1 MEKEKPRL
9 AVLEDNADQRKLLS
23 LILEAEYDVVM
34 AGDGAEL
41 RRLVGS
47 GMVDIVL
54 IDIGLPGENG
64 ISIARQIRSE
74 SSIPLIF
81 VSGYSSE
88 EIITEGLTVGADDYV
103 TKPFHNAVLLAR
115 IRNVL
120 GRGKHRHGAPR
131 RVQFGDVSFVV
142 GERCLIGADG
152 RCVKL
157 TEMESM
163 ILDALVQ
170 SEKRTLSR
178 DKIHG
183 EILGNVQDKDWDS
196 PSRSVEVH
204 ISNLRRKLIAI
215 GSIDNPIASLRGV
228 GYRLNLEIQPD

>member
-142 GERCLIGADG
+142 GERRLIGADG